1 MVIGTRRDGGGDSGL
16 TGPCRARGFGAWRL
30 LGVALVGAALFSSL
44 GCATTHCP
52 PAVGARHPTPA
63 QAAAID
69 YPVHAEGLVQWG
81 GVFVDARHHSDH
93 TELEVLA
100 YPLDSCGRPRV
111 REAPVGRFLIV
122 RPGYLETADLAPGR
136 QVTATG
142 HLLGSRDGQIGDA
155 PYRFPL
161 VESYQPHFWPEDRR
175 RQSSVRPWVSIGI
188 GSGGRG
194 VGGGV
199 GISL

>member
-1 MVIGTRRDGGGDSGL
+1 MVIGTRCTGGGTDLVG
-16 TGPCRARGFGAWRL
+16 TRRARGFVSWRW
-30 LGVALVGAALFSSL
+30 LGVALLAAALLSSL
-44 GCATTHCP
+44 GCATTQCAP
-52 PAVGARHPTPA
+52 TVGARDPTPA

-69 YPVHAEGLVQWG
+69 HPMHADSLVQWG
-81 GVFVDARHHSDH
+81 GILVDVRHRSDH

-100 YPLDSCGRPRV
+100 YPLDPCGRPRV
-111 REAPVGRFLIV
+111 SEAPVGRFLIV

-136 QVTATG
+136 RVTVSG
-142 HLLGSRDGQIGDA
+142 PLLGSRDGQIGDA

-161 VESYQPHFWPEDRR
+161 VESHQPHFWPEDRR